1 MKKQSK
7 TNIAK
12 SNGLTNKFEKLYTT
26 NLNEL
31 SEIEIEKICM
41 RILLIGSI
49 AKLIYSLIVP
59 CNESVKVFL

>member
-31 SEIEIEKICM
+31 S
-41 RILLIGSI
+41 
-49 AKLIYSLIVP
+49 
-59 CNESVKVFL
+59 